1 MPTSPTPATTH
12 RFSSVLCQGVPKL
25 PSSLLKVI
33 SLFWLDCSPSKLGKS
48 TRHLLCCGLAATRTS
63 QPGPRVVSGSRTG
76 VAAAAPWGPAPP
88 RSVSQGPWLQAGP
101 TPGWVNWLTFP
112 RVVGRTAAF
121 SCYFQAGQRHPR
133 GTGTGS
139 LLDAKWGR
147 RPSPSPRS
155 LPSSGPLRVCNRRS
169 CKQAGKRCQSSWE
182 MMPGLSGSSSP
193 FQASQGR

>member
-1 MPTSPTPATTH
+1 MARLFSLKAGEKHAALALPWAGSDTDVPA
-12 RFSSVLCQGVPKL
+12 RPQGGL
-25 PSSLLKVI
+25 
-33 SLFWLDCSPSKLGKS
+33 WQQDWGGRGSPSGTCTS
-48 TRHLLCCGLAATRTS
+48 TVC
-63 QPGPRVVSGSRTG
+63 
-76 VAAAAPWGPAPP
+76 
-88 RSVSQGPWLQAGP
+88 QGPWPRAVP
-101 TPGWVNWLTFP
+101 TPGWVNWLMFP
-112 RVVGRTAAF
+112 PVVGRMAAF

-182 MMPGLSGSSSP
+182 TMPGLSGSSSP